1 MATYLFIEIY
11 LLTIKLSYKN
21 MKKIILLFV
30 TIVLLASCQ
39 EKVKEPEAP
48 MPDPNM
54 EKFHKNVETTKA
66 YLEAFSNNDSL
77 NFGSYVTEDF
87 IWSPPSV
94 GSDSLPRAVWE
105 DAMKGFMKGFS
116 DKKLTNAEYFAGL
129 GENQKPN
136 GDVRV
141 YGLWKSI
148 NTETGKDARL
158 KWYSVLFFNEE
169 GKITHQAEWYDTA
182 DLSKE
187 F

>member
-1 MATYLFIEIY
+1 
-11 LLTIKLSYKN
+11 
-21 MKKIILLFV
+21 MKKIILLI
-30 TIVLLASCQ
+30 TAIVLLGSCQ

-54 EKFHKNVETTKA
+54 EKFHKNVGTTKA
-66 YLEAFSNNDSL
+66 FLEAFSNNDSL

-94 GSDSLPRAVWE
+94 GRDSLPKAVWE
-105 DAMKGFMKGFS
+105 EAMKGFMKTF
-116 DKKLTNAEYFAGL
+116 DNKKLTDAQFFAGL
-129 GENQKPN
+129 DENQKPN

-141 YGLWKSI
+141 YGLWKF
-148 NTETGKDARL
+148 NFAETGKNGRL
-158 KWYSVLFFNEE
+158 KWYAVYFFNEE